1 MKHIFYRMAA
11 IAAIFLSAS
20 ATQAA
25 PTVINF
31 EQPIDSPF
39 ALSAPFFGH
48 EDEFYQSDFYF
59 YTFSNTQNAEPGD
72 LVGAMI
78 DGNDLAMCSSVLCP
92 INNTSTFYGAL
103 NDSALAFGRLDG
115 QSFAVNGFDASF
127 IGALGAPL
135 PPVSGFLTLQGVTGS
150 GAYLTQTYQLAGP
163 NNAGALGF
171 GSYLTSG
178 TFASTMFE
186 AVYAFGFACDS
197 EQSCK
202 AFSSNQAQFALD
214 NLSVTA
220 VPEPETTAMFAVGL
234 LAMGAAVRRRRQ
246 QSV

>member
-25 PTVINF
+25 IIDF
-31 EQPIDSPF
+31 EQRVDSPF
-39 ALSAPFFGH
+39 APFAPSFGH

-59 YTFSNTQNAEPGD
+59 YTFSNASTAVTGD
-72 LVGAMI
+72 LVGAMFT
-78 DGNDLAMCSSVLCP
+78 DGGADMCLGLVCP
-92 INNTSTFYGAL
+92 TNNSTSFYGAL
-103 NDSALAFGRLDG
+103 NDGALAFGRSDE
-115 QSFAVNGFDASF
+115 QSFTVNGFDASF

-135 PPVSGFLTLQGVTGS
+135 PPVSGLLRLQGVTSS
-150 GAYLTQTYQLAGP
+150 GASLTETYQLAGP

-171 GSYLTSG
+171 GSYQTSP
-178 TFASTMFE
+178 TFASTMFKT
-186 AVYAFGFACDS
+186 VYAFGFACD
-197 EQSCK
+197 ENGSCN

-220 VPEPETTAMFAVGL
+220 VPEPETTAMFALGL

-246 QSV
+246 PSV